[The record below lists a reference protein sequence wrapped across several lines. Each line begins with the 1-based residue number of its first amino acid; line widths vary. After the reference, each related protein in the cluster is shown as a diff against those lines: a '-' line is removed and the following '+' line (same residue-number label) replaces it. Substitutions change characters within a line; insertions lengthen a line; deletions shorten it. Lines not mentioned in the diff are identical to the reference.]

1 MKVKD
6 LIKELQK
13 FNPELEVTITDGYH
27 SQHYIGDFEVTVFED
42 HNENVFVDIEI
53 GGLNENEE

>member
-13 FNPELEVTITDGYH
+13 FDPEKEVTITDGYVCN
-27 SQHYIGDFEVTVFED
+27 SYVGDWEIINFEKV
-42 HNENVFVDIEI
+42 VDIGI
-53 GGLNENEE
+53 GGTLITGEDQ

>member
-13 FNPELEVTITDGYH
+13 FDPEKEVTITDGYACN
-27 SQHYIGDFEVTVFED
+27 SYVGDLEIINFEKV
-42 HNENVFVDIEI
+42 VDIRYRWNI
-53 GGLNENEE
+53 NYWG